1 MKHFWRIA
9 ITIVVLVAV
18 GFTSYFLFFKPDS
31 DLETFTKLSN
41 TINKRDSLGV
51 DTNLKELYDFDGHGT
66 KYIRYH
72 KVKSYTGEDPAP
84 ITIDN
89 NKYDYKESDIN
100 YQSEEK
106 NFFEFNKSD
115 YSDIVNYR
123 EMLFYYGV
131 PSNNSG
137 FNTYK
142 YTDDN
147 QGSFYSY
154 TAIEYSLD
162 NIFNYYFAYAQVMDD
177 VKNSDQK
184 AMNKT
189 IKSYN
194 NALSEFNSQINSVL
208 NYQKAYTFDE
218 TNGKSNFEVVNK
230 DNLIVKEIKEYDYN
244 SNLSGKIELTSRYL
258 KLIESYRNLLSK
270 KCDLIEQLKSM
281 VIKYVFDG
289 ELIIET
295 STVKND
301 LTVMLVKAS
310 FDKEY
315 NKDTEPSSLRNITQ
329 FVDICMGVGPFKNN
343 TDADTVLEKYNN
355 VINNA
360 KGDLK
365 TTLSL
370 TNSQLNYLADNKLES
385 DTGLKEIAS
394 KFNQKYIKDIQAIL
408 KAYGFGI

>member
-31 DLETFTKLSN
+31 DLETFTKLSD

-51 DTNLKELYDFDGHGT
+51 DTNLKELFDFDGHGT
-66 KYIRYH
+66 
-72 KVKSYTGEDPAP
+72 S
-84 ITIDN
+84 N
-89 NKYDYKESDIN
+89 YDYEEQNCDYLSD
-100 YQSEEK
+100 EK
-106 NFFEFNKSD
+106 KFFEFNED
-115 YSDIVNYR
+115 NYPDIVNYR
-123 EMLFYYGV
+123 KMLFNEGV
-131 PSNNSG
+131 PSNNDG
-137 FNTYK
+137 FEKYK

-218 TNGKSNFEVVNK
+218 KNDGKSTFTFVDQK
-230 DNLIVKEIKEYDYN
+230 SSSQIIKETKEYDYD
-244 SNLSGKIELTSRYL
+244 SNLSGKIELTNRYL
-258 KLIESYRNLLSK
+258 ELIKQYRNLLSK

-289 ELIIET
+289 ELIIEK

-301 LTVMLVKAS
+301 LTLMIVKAS

-365 TTLSL
+365 TALSL
-370 TNSQLNYLADNKLES
+370 TNTQLNYLADNKLEY

-394 KFNQKYIKDIQAIL
+394 KFNQKYINDIQAIL
-408 KAYGFGI
+408 KAYGFGM